1 MTASRNFEADPVL
14 EAASHDEQTPLLGR
28 DSDGP
33 QLPATP
39 VSVSFRRGLVIC
51 LSMGALIFIQAM
63 NMTMMTTAQSEIATD
78 LNAFEDTTWFN
89 SAFMI
94 AASSVTPVAGRLAQI
109 FTPRNYVLFSCVL
122 LAIGL
127 FITAAAPSL
136 AIFLL
141 GRAISGTGAGGL
153 MVTGIILTLDL
164 VNQRRRGVFIG
175 IVNFGMTIGVS
186 LGAVLSGL
194 IVPKLGWRVIF
205 WVQAPAGLVLGSIL
219 FFAIPSHPQSES
231 ESGTTKTAVLLQK
244 LKSIDY
250 AGGLTLA
257 ISIFLLLFSLA
268 SPRIPTTPIILSFVF
283 FAAFWIIESRFAD
296 EPIVPTEVLKARG
309 VSLTCL
315 AALLAMTARWA
326 VLFYTPVYA
335 MVVRSWSPATAGLI
349 LTPTN
354 AGFGFGGLLVGWL
367 HIRHGESYYWSN
379 VIVYLCFA
387 FANLLLF
394 ALSTQTSHTVAY
406 VIAMFVDGFAI
417 GASMNYTFA
426 HILYLTRPEVHYIV
440 TALVGMSRGFAGSFG
455 SAMGGG
461 FFQRELKAGLQE
473 GFAKHG
479 LSNKEG
485 LIHRLLGSPALV
497 GTLSGAEREVAMQ
510 SYERAIKMLLLGGF
524 AIMLVASVAQAG
536 TGWNAPE
543 PSPSEEDIPAE
554 EETPHSD

>member
-1 MTASRNFEADPVL
+1 MAARRDFDAEPAL
-14 EAASHDEQTPLLGR
+14 EQAAHDEQTPLLGH
-28 DSDGP
+28 DSDGS
-33 QLPATP
+33 AASSP
-39 VSVSFRRGLVIC
+39 VSVSLKRGLLIC
-51 LSMGALIFIQAM
+51 LAMGALIFIQAM

-78 LNAFEDTTWFN
+78 LNAFADTTWFN

-127 FITAAAPSL
+127 FITAAAPKLS
-136 AIFLL
+136 IFLL
-141 GRAISGTGAGGL
+141 GRAISGAGAGGL

-164 VNQRRRGVFIG
+164 VNKKRRGVFIG

-205 WVQAPAGLVLGSIL
+205 WVQAPTGLVLGLIL
-219 FFAIPSHPQSES
+219 FFAIPSHPDIGSR
-231 ESGTTKTAVLLQK
+231 TTKLASLLQR
-244 LKSIDY
+244 LKNIDY

-268 SPRIPTTPIILSFVF
+268 SPKIPIIPIIVSFIV
-283 FAAFWIIESRFAD
+283 FAAFWIIESRFAA

-335 MVVRSWSPATAGLI
+335 MAVRGWSPASAGLI

-379 VIVYLCFA
+379 IIVYFCFA

-394 ALSTQTSHTVAY
+394 ALSTQTSHTAAY
-406 VIAMFVDGFAI
+406 ITAMFVNGFAI

-426 HILYLTRPEVHYIV
+426 HILYLTKPEVHYIV

-461 FFQRELKAGLQE
+461 FFQRELKAGLE
-473 GFAKHG
+473 DGFARHG
-479 LSNKEG
+479 LPGEDG
-485 LIHRLLGSPALV
+485 LIHKLLGSPALV
-497 GTLSGAEREVAMQ
+497 GTLTGAEQEVAMQ
-510 SYERAIKMLLLGGF
+510 SYEHAIKMLLLGGF
-524 AIMLVASVAQAG
+524 GIMIVAAIAQAG
-536 TGWNAPE
+536 TGWTAPAPSSSEEPSAPE
-543 PSPSEEDIPAE
+543 LEN
-554 EETPHSD
+554 PHRE

>member
-1 MTASRNFEADPVL
+1 MTARPDFEAEPVF
-14 EAASHDEQTPLLGR
+14 EGISHDEQTPLLER
-28 DSDGP
+28 DSERSAAP
-33 QLPATP
+33 P
-39 VSVSFRRGLVIC
+39 VSVSHKRGLLIC
-51 LSMGALIFIQAM
+51 LAMGALIFIQAM

-78 LNAFEDTTWFN
+78 LNAFADTTWFN

-127 FITAAAPSL
+127 FITAAAPKLSV
-136 AIFLL
+136 FLL
-141 GRAISGTGAGGL
+141 GRAISGAGAGGL

-164 VNQRRRGVFIG
+164 VNKKRRGVFIG

-186 LGAVLSGL
+186 FGAVLAGL
-194 IVPKLGWRVIF
+194 IVPTLGWRVIF
-205 WVQAPAGLVLGSIL
+205 WVQAPTGLVLGLIL
-219 FFAIPSHPQSES
+219 FFAIPSHPEIG
-231 ESGTTKTAVLLQK
+231 SGTTKSASLMQR

-257 ISIFLLLFSLA
+257 LSIFLLLFSLA
-268 SPRIPTTPIILSFVF
+268 SPKIPITPIIMSFVVF
-283 FAAFWIIESRFAD
+283 SAFWIIESRFAA

-335 MVVRSWSPATAGLI
+335 MVVRGWSPASAGLI

-354 AGFGFGGLLVGWL
+354 TGFGFGGLLVGWL

-379 VIVYLCFA
+379 IIVYLCFA

-394 ALSTQTSHTVAY
+394 SLSTQTSHTAAY
-406 VIAMFVDGFAI
+406 TIAMFVDGFAI

-426 HILYLTRPEVHYIV
+426 HILYLTKPEVHYIV

-461 FFQRELKAGLQE
+461 FFQRELKAGLE
-473 GFAKHG
+473 DGFARHG
-479 LSNKEG
+479 LSGEEG
-485 LIHRLLGSPALV
+485 LIHKLLGSPALV
-497 GTLSGAEREVAMQ
+497 GTLTGAEKEVAMQ
-510 SYERAIKMLLLGGF
+510 SYEYAIKMLLLGGF
-524 AIMLVASVAQAG
+524 GIMIVASIAQAG
-536 TGWNAPE
+536 TGRTAPAPSLSEE
-543 PSPSEEDIPAE
+543 PSAPGVDDS
-554 EETPHSD
+554 HRN